1 MNKPKHKAVKEL
13 SDIVKAQK
21 KEELNV
27 QDRIKSNKSLQI
39 KIGVVDTLLRG
50 PKHKKRERAA
60 IFDPKTAELL
70 TDENEILSAT
80 LQYNVGVL
88 TKNKVVE
95 KDQKEV
101 DEKVA
106 LHEDIMSRQTKGDKL
121 SLDTW
126 KAVLKVSLLILQ
138 GVFWEVR
145 KTISFTFGPVAL
157 NIDFCSQVCLN
168 GEIIE
173 FKEKMSAELSLYFLI
188 ALISKGRIQNDCGI
202 FHLGI
207 PAPHPPCPN
216 TSRGK

>member
-1 MNKPKHKAVKEL
+1 MNKPKHNAVKEL

-88 TKNKVVE
+88 KKP
-95 KDQKEV
+95 K
-101 DEKVA
+101 
-106 LHEDIMSRQTKGDKL
+106 
-121 SLDTW
+121 
-126 KAVLKVSLLILQ
+126 
-138 GVFWEVR
+138 
-145 KTISFTFGPVAL
+145 
-157 NIDFCSQVCLN
+157 
-168 GEIIE
+168 
-173 FKEKMSAELSLYFLI
+173 
-188 ALISKGRIQNDCGI
+188 
-202 FHLGI
+202 
-207 PAPHPPCPN
+207 
-216 TSRGK
+216 